1 MEESWISVFRS
12 GEVYQAE
19 IIKQK
24 LEENGIHAVMINK
37 HDSALPI
44 GEAIVIVEASEKEKE
59 LKLIADHQE

>member
-44 GEAIVIVEASEKEKE
+44 GEAIVIVEASEKEKA

>member
-1 MEESWISVFRS
+1 MFRS

-44 GEAIVIVEASEKEKE
+44 GEAIVIVEASEKEKA

>member
-1 MEESWISVFRS
+1 VFRS

-44 GEAIVIVEASEKEKE
+44 GEAIVIVEASEKEKA